1 MNYFSGMET
10 GLSEKSLQAIAN
22 VVYSNERVQEAKIF
36 GSRAIGTFREGS
48 DIDIC
53 LIGEELTLTDLN
65 RISSELDELN
75 IPEMIDLVN
84 FRTIKS
90 ENLLKHIENFSIHI
104 EPSPSALV
112 KYSPPQPLLPCATDV
127 NK

>member
-1 MNYFSGMET
+1 MKT
-10 GLSEKSLQAIAN
+10 GLSDKSLQAIAN

-36 GSRAIGTFREGS
+36 GSRAIGTFRAGS

-53 LIGEELTLTDLN
+53 LIGEELTLSDLN

-84 FRTIKS
+84 FRTIKN
-90 ENLLKHIENFSIHI
+90 ENLIKHINTIALSIQHH
-104 EPSPSALV
+104 
-112 KYSPPQPLLPCATDV
+112 
-127 NK
+127 

>member
-1 MNYFSGMET
+1 MET
-10 GLSEKSLQAIAN
+10 GLSDKSLQAIAK

-65 RISSELDELN
+65 RISTELDELN

-84 FRTIKS
+84 FRTIKN
-90 ENLLKHIENFSIHI
+90 ENLLKHIENFSVHL
-104 EPSPSALV
+104 EPSSKTLV
-112 KYSPPQPLLPCATDV
+112 KYAPSQR
-127 NK
+127 

>member
-1 MNYFSGMET
+1 MET

-84 FRTIKS
+84 FRTIKN
-90 ENLLKHIENFSIHI
+90 ENLIEHISHFSVRL

-112 KYSPPQPLLPCATDV
+112 R
-127 NK
+127 

>member
-90 ENLLKHIENFSIHI
+90 ENLLMHINTFALSI
-104 EPSPSALV
+104 
-112 KYSPPQPLLPCATDV
+112 QPH
-127 NK
+127 